1 MLVLSHLLA
10 SSLMLK
16 SMSCTTFL
24 AASWGHILRH
34 GRLHSRAFREG
45 MQYLCQA
52 FDADSGQ
59 PAVLIMLA
67 RLCINRGDPERARSL
82 AIAAHA
88 VAAAP
93 EARAHALML
102 QGRAEH
108 ALSKWQE
115 ARQCYQEAR
124 LLRRMCCC
132 LRARPGASDAGP
144 VHIQYGL
151 SC

>member
-1 MLVLSHLLA
+1 
-10 SSLMLK
+10 
-16 SMSCTTFL
+16 
-24 AASWGHILRH
+24 
-34 GRLHSRAFREG
+34 

-52 FDADSGQ
+52 FDADPGQ

-67 RLCINRGDPERARSL
+67 RLCINRGDSERARSL

-115 ARQCYQEAR
+115 ARQCYQEVR
-124 LLRRMCCC
+124 LLRRICYC
-132 LRARPGASDAGP
+132 LRARPDASGAGP
-144 VHIQYGL
+144 VHIP
-151 SC
+151 

>member
-1 MLVLSHLLA
+1 
-10 SSLMLK
+10 
-16 SMSCTTFL
+16 
-24 AASWGHILRH
+24 
-34 GRLHSRAFREG
+34 
-45 MQYLCQA
+45 MQHLCQA
-52 FDADSGQ
+52 FDTDPGQ

-93 EARAHALML
+93 EARAHALVL

-115 ARQCYQEAR
+115 ARQCYQDVR
-124 LLRRMCCC
+124 PLRKMCNCS
-132 LRARPGASDAGP
+132 RAPPGASGAGL
-144 VHIQYGL
+144 VRIQCGL
-151 SC
+151 SCLQEVGRSARAATIHMCRQMLLLHA